1 MTAYRELPDAKLML
15 MVCNANHEAFAE
27 LVRRHTHNFFSLAF
41 RTLQCKDDAED
52 IVQNAFIKLW
62 QKPHSWNSD
71 KSLFTTWFYR
81 VIINACHDHLRR
93 NKRWV
98 YVEPQVIESALPSIV
113 SEQGNLEAE
122 QELRL
127 QQRYLEMGLA
137 KLSSAQRDAINLVV
151 YCALPQ
157 KQAASILG
165 VGLKA
170 LESLLVRAKRALLKN
185 VAQLQLDNAQ
195 KMLGMQAKHING
207 VTNKPSLTN
216 VN

>member
-1 MTAYRELPDAKLML
+1 MTSYRELPDAKLML
-15 MVCNANHEAFAE
+15 MVCNANHDAFAE
-27 LVRRHTHNFFSLAF
+27 LVQRHTQNFFALAF
-41 RTLQCKDDAED
+41 RTLQSKDDAED

-62 QKPHSWNSD
+62 QKPHSWNSE

-81 VIINACHDHLRR
+81 VIINACHDHHRR
-93 NKRWV
+93 NKRLV
-98 YVEPQVIESALPSIV
+98 YVEPEVIENALSPIT
-113 SEQGNLEAE
+113 SEQSNLEAE

-137 KLSSAQRDAINLVV
+137 KLSVAQRDAINLVI

-157 KQAASILG
+157 KQAASIMG

-185 VAQLQLDNAQ
+185 VVQLQSDHAQ
-195 KMLGMQAKHING
+195 KISGTPARHINDL
-207 VTNKPSLTN
+207 NSKSALTN
-216 VN
+216 IN

>member
-1 MTAYRELPDAKLML
+1 MTSYRELPDAKLML

-27 LVRRHTHNFFSLAF
+27 LVRRHTQNFFSLAF
-41 RTLQCKDDAED
+41 RTLQNKDDAED

-93 NKRWV
+93 NKRWL
-98 YVEPQVIESALPSIV
+98 YVEPEVIENTLSPII
-113 SEQGNLEAE
+113 SEQSNLQAE

-137 KLSSAQRDAINLVV
+137 KLSAAQRDAINLVV

-157 KQAASILG
+157 KQAASIMG

-185 VAQLQLDNAQ
+185 VAQLQSDQAQ
-195 KMLGMQAKHING
+195 KISGRQVTHISDVNAKPRLSNIN
-207 VTNKPSLTN
+207 
-216 VN
+216 